1 MIPEE
6 AEKMPKTQTKD
17 PIFHDTV
24 LPVSRDDLSTAK
36 DLKKLSGADLFDK
49 MPHFF
54 DARLS
59 EKQRFSIVTTKQW
72 QEYLNSLPCS
82 LCGKKGG
89 KCKCRPDE
97 LF

>member
-1 MIPEE
+1 MSKSP
-6 AEKMPKTQTKD
+6 TKD
-17 PIFHDTV
+17 PILHDTV
-24 LPVSRDDLSTAK
+24 LPVSRDDLNTGK
-36 DLKKLSGADLFDK
+36 DLKKLSGSDLFEK

-59 EKQRFSIVTTKQW
+59 EKQRFSIVTLKQW
-72 QEYLNSLPCS
+72 QEYLDSLPCS
-82 LCGKKGG
+82 LCGKSGG

>member
-1 MIPEE
+1 
-6 AEKMPKTQTKD
+6 MPKRSTQD
-17 PIFHDTV
+17 PVLHDTV
-24 LPVSRDDLSTAK
+24 LPVSRDDMNTGK
-36 DLKKLSGADLFDK
+36 DLKKLNGVDLFEK

-59 EKQRFSIVTTKQW
+59 EEQRFSIVTPKQW
-72 QEYLNSLPCS
+72 QEYLGSLPCS

>member
-1 MIPEE
+1 
-6 AEKMPKTQTKD
+6 MPKSATKE
-17 PIFHDTV
+17 PILHDTV
-24 LPVSRDDLSTAK
+24 LPVSTDDLNTGK
-36 DLKKLSGADLFDK
+36 DLKKLSGADLFEK